1 MELAEFTVK
10 EERESQAACEHSSVR
25 SETVTT
31 NLYSNLIRSKPL
43 SCNKQTKI
51 TFFVQLTNT
60 MAQTLV
66 VFYVHYQT
74 GGQIMAGHCN

>member
-10 EERESQAACEHSSVR
+10 EERESQAALKP
-25 SETVTT
+25 VTT

-51 TFFVQLTNT
+51 TCFVQLTNT
-60 MAQTLV
+60 MAQTLTLV